1 MKQLT
6 ILLLVLLTVTGCASK
21 QTFPHEEHYQLKN
34 GLSVILHPIKG
45 ARLVALITIFS
56 IGEDHDPKGKSGMG
70 HLIEHLYV
78 TSAAGTEES
87 RNIQVFMSQYPDG
100 WNAQT
105 GKNHTIIATVFPKER
120 IGSELKDAAARM
132 SKLNIKDSDLKR
144 EIPRIEN
151 ELLNMYGGI
160 PALAAQNLAS
170 DIVVAHHQ
178 GTRKGGIINQ
188 IKSIDIKDIYKRI
201 QKFYKPKNAMLV
213 IAGAINPEQIR
224 KIINKAFL
232 GIERGQEVEAVP
244 LFSKLPS
251 IMKRNKKISPR
262 YPQAQSH
269 VALAFRTPNPSDK
282 LFPAFLVIVARLQS
296 NSFKLNAPK
305 GVFPVG
311 FALLDRPEVV
321 TLHLPVPKGEK
332 ADTVVDKLRNYVSAT
347 TSEKLKIKDNTN
359 TKQVFGYML
368 GLQEYSD
375 RVLVNNI
382 YGVAFSFGMR
392 KQLGIDSQKLMEK
405 LNSVTQDELT
415 QAVNKYFALGN
426 YATAVVQV
434 DK

>member
-1 MKQLT
+1 MKRFI
-6 ILLLVLLTVTGCASK
+6 ILLLVFLTVTGCSAK
-21 QTFPHEEHYQLKN
+21 QTSFNEEHYQLKN
-34 GLSVILHPIKG
+34 GLSVILRPIEG
-45 ARLVALITIFS
+45 TRLVALITLFS

-78 TSAAGTEES
+78 TSAAGTVES
-87 RNIQVFMSQYPDG
+87 RNIQAFISQYPDG

-105 GKNHTIIATVFPKER
+105 GKNYTIIAAVFPKER

-132 SKLNIKDSDLKR
+132 SKLDIKDSDLKR

-151 ELLNMYGGI
+151 ELSNMYGGI

-170 DIVVAHHQ
+170 DIVAAHHQ
-178 GTRKGGIINQ
+178 GARKGGIINQ

-224 KIINKAFL
+224 KTINKAFS

-244 LFSKLPS
+244 LFLKLPS
-251 IMKRNKKISPR
+251 IMEKNKKVYPR
-262 YPQAQSH
+262 FPQAQSH
-269 VALAFRTPNPSDK
+269 VSLAFRTPNPSDK

-296 NSFKLNAPK
+296 NSFKLNPPK

-332 ADTVVDKLRNYVSAT
+332 ADTVVDKLRKYVSAT
-347 TSEKLKIKDNTN
+347 TSEKLKRKDITN

-382 YGVAFSFGMR
+382 YGVAFSLGMR
-392 KQLGIDSQKLMEK
+392 KQLGIDSQKLIEK

-415 QAVNKYFALGN
+415 EAVKKYFALGN